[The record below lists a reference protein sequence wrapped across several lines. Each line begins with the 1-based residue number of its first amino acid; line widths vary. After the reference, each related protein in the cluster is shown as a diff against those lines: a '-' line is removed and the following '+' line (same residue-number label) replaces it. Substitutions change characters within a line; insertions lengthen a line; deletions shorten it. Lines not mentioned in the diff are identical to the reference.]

1 MKEGYLFRA
10 NRLSILVGSVH
21 LLLSPKVHGGGFMG
35 DFGVNKTEKV
45 LATHLL
51 TIYFDPF

>member
-35 DFGVNKTEKV
+35 DFGVNKMEKV

-51 TIYFDPF
+51 TVYFDPF